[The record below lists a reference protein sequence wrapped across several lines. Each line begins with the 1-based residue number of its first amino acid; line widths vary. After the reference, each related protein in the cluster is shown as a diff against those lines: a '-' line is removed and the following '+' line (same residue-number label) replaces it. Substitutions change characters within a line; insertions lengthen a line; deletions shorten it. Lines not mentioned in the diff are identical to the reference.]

1 MARGRKSGVSLTV
14 VPPALPGERPVPAAD
29 LDATEQRIWKAIVD
43 ALPPVWLDAA
53 AQEILTR
60 AVAQAVVCEG
70 QEARLRELPCLTA

>member
-1 MARGRKSGVSLTV
+1 
-14 VPPALPGERPVPAAD
+14 
-29 LDATEQRIWKAIVD
+29 
-43 ALPPVWLDAA
+43 VWLDAA